1 MSFVNSFRA
10 LLITAVIVAVTA
22 QTPRRRADLGRPVI
36 PPSERQF
43 RVVYEWNVLDFGY
56 PTEKA
61 RVDAIYSGDYIPQN
75 NIISDAKPFANRLY
89 VTLPRMLPGVPA
101 TLGYIVAPNNNGR
114 TDPEVE
120 PFPSWEMNEKGNCTA
135 FQFVQGIAVD
145 ADGLLWVVDSG
156 KPETLAPE
164 RKRFA
169 CPPKLVLLDL
179 KRQGATVLTY
189 EFPNDVAAHGSN
201 YLNKIV
207 VDDALGGYAYI
218 TDNSGA
224 DPGIVVYSRR
234 LNRSWKVRESNSMRA
249 ALNAVSFAVNGSNLN
264 FSIHIDGIALGPY
277 YAVDKDEPQLERNV
291 YYSPLSSYHLYS
303 LPASLLRN
311 PEFALRAT
319 PRQIYQ
325 AVTDYGLKVSQTDG
339 MIMDN
344 QGILYF
350 GLLKEHAIAQWDSF
364 RPFTLENQ
372 PIIAKDEAH
381 IQWTDGFGFDEEGYL
396 YVVVNRLHNF
406 VAGRLNINEVNF
418 RILRSKTGTVSYTH
432 TGRNNYIPP
441 GGLLIPE
448 RQVPVLTSNE
458 LGQSSPSSTPTYQAG
473 FIGNRNS
480 YVENAA
486 QLSSESNQIMAIL
499 VPILTMTLYRLF

>member
-1 MSFVNSFRA
+1 MSPVCSIFIITTI
-10 LLITAVIVAVTA
+10 LIVTNA
-22 QTPRRRADLGRPVI
+22 QTQRQRDNLERPII

-43 RVVYEWNVLDFGY
+43 RVVYEWNVLDFAY
-56 PTEKA
+56 SSEKA
-61 RVDAIYSGDYIPQN
+61 RVDAIYKGDYIPQN
-75 NIISDAKPFANRLY
+75 NIISDVKPFANRLY
-89 VTLPRMLPGVPA
+89 VTLPRMLNGVPIS
-101 TLGYIVAPNNNGR
+101 LGYIVSPNNNGR
-114 TDPEVE
+114 SDPEIE
-120 PFPSWEMNEKGNCTA
+120 PFPSWEMNQMGNCSA
-135 FQFVQGIAVD
+135 FQFVQGIAID
-145 ADGLLWVVDSG
+145 ADGILWVVDSG
-156 KPETLAPE
+156 KPETLASE
-164 RKRFA
+164 RKGYT

-179 KRQGATVLTY
+179 KRQGKSILTY

-249 ALNAVSFAVNGSNLN
+249 ALNAVSFSVNGSNLN

-277 YAVDKDEPQLERNV
+277 YAVAKDEPQLERNV

-311 PEFALRAT
+311 PEFSLHAT

-350 GLLKEHAIAQWDSF
+350 GLLKEHAVAQWDSF
-364 RPFTLENQ
+364 LPFTLENQ
-372 PIIAKDEAH
+372 PIIAKDETH
-381 IQWTDGFGFDEEGYL
+381 IQWTDGFGFDEGGYL
-396 YVVVNRLHNF
+396 YVIVNRLHNF
-406 VAGRLNINEVNF
+406 VAGRLKIDEINF
-418 RILRSKTGTVSYTH
+418 RILRSKIGTISYVH

-448 RQVPVLTSNE
+448 KQSNVFASNE
-458 LGQSSPSSTPTYQAG
+458 LNPSSTPTYQAG

-480 YVENAA
+480 YEENAA
-486 QLSSESNQIMAIL
+486 SFSLKSNRFMSIL
-499 VPILTMTLYRLF
+499 VVALTLIYYKVF

>member
-1 MSFVNSFRA
+1 MFHIRA
-10 LLITAVIVAVTA
+10 LIITTILFTVNC
-22 QTPRRRADLGRPVI
+22 QTPRQRDDLGRPVI
-36 PPSERQF
+36 PPNERQF
-43 RVVYEWNVLDFGY
+43 RVVYEWNVLDFAY
-56 PTEKA
+56 PTEKS

-75 NIISDAKPFANRLY
+75 NIISDVKPYANRLY

-101 TLGYIVAPNNNGR
+101 TLGYIIAPDNNGR
-114 TDPEVE
+114 TDPEIE
-120 PFPSWEMNEKGNCTA
+120 PFPSWEMNEKGNCSA

-145 ADGLLWVVDSG
+145 ADGLLWVIDSG

-164 RKRFA
+164 RKRFT
-169 CPPKLVLLDL
+169 CPPKLVIIDL
-179 KRQGATVLTY
+179 KRQGAVVLTY
-189 EFPNDVAAHGSN
+189 EFPSDVVAYGSN

-207 VDDALGGYAYI
+207 VDDALGGFAYI

-291 YYSPLSSYHLYS
+291 YYCPLSSYHLYS

-325 AVTDYGLKVSQTDG
+325 AVTDYGLKVSQSDG

-372 PIIAKDEAH
+372 PIIAKDDTH
-381 IQWTDGFGFDEEGYL
+381 IQWTDGFGFDEFGYL

-406 VAGRLNINEVNF
+406 VAGRLNMNEVNF
-418 RILRSKTGTVSYTH
+418 RILRSKTGTVSYVH
-432 TGRNNYIPP
+432 TGRNNYVPT

-448 RQVPVLTSNE
+448 RPVPVFTSNE
-458 LGQSSPSSTPTYQAG
+458 LGNSPSSTPTYQAG

-480 YVENAA
+480 YSDSGATKINSVPF
-486 QLSSESNQIMAIL
+486 QLLSLL
-499 VPILTMTLYRLF
+499 VPVVSMVTLHRIF